1 MPSNRS
7 AFRTKISSCRPRRSA
22 SGRPFKR
29 PSRRHRRSVLQN
41 FNYHRPSSPDEAV
54 QLLQGKE
61 EAKFLGGGMSLVPV
75 MKLDLAQ
82 PSDLVSLSG

>member
-1 MPSNRS
+1 M
-7 AFRTKISSCRPRRSA
+7 
-22 SGRPFKR
+22 
-29 PSRRHRRSVLQN
+29 QN

-82 PSDLVSLSG
+82 PSDLVSLSGIGELKGICMDGDGLIIGAMTTHA